1 MTLLLDYEVTVLLWF
16 CVPHFVVLPLQGFV
30 PGLVGTSHAA
40 LQFMT
45 YEGLKREQN
54 KYKKMPSDSLLVRK

>member
-1 MTLLLDYEVTVLLWF
+1 MIVVLYV
-16 CVPHFVVLPLQGFV
+16 CEPHFAVLPLQGFV

-45 YEGLKREQN
+45 YEGLKRERN
-54 KYKKMPSDSLLVRK
+54 KYKKMPTESLLVRK

>member
-1 MTLLLDYEVTVLLWF
+1 MIVALYVCE
-16 CVPHFVVLPLQGFV
+16 PHFVVLPLQGFV

-45 YEGLKREQN
+45 YERLKREQN
-54 KYKKMPSDSLLVRK
+54 KYKKMPSESLLVRK

>member
-1 MTLLLDYEVTVLLWF
+1 MFVVLHV
-16 CVPHFVVLPLQGFV
+16 CETHFVVLPTQGFV

-54 KYKKMPSDSLLVRK
+54 KYKKMPSESLLVRK